1 MIRDNTEQIINLKFK
16 DNSKDITFDI
26 SKNIVFYGLNGHG
39 KTRVL
44 KTIDSLI
51 ELCKESSIE
60 NSINIVNELNL
71 EHLKIDDV
79 DHKELFNLTQK
90 IENEQNR
97 VIERQFKKYEAL
109 FDLYRYNLSDF
120 QSTIFRISDS
130 IPRILVKRL
139 ERLTVVNFSNKSNLH
154 RLEMWLRD
162 TNRCLREIAKVII
175 LDKEDFN
182 DRLKFSNIEE
192 ILNSLLDLNRKLYFS
207 IFKDIDHTNF
217 KINKKHQ
224 EEMLSKKNNIIKH
237 LSIKDVIFIS
247 SENPNLDKIEQD
259 VNKKYIEAKESLFL
273 SVFNKSTSDKFH
285 KAVDTIKLIDYKKHK
300 VNDTIKKY
308 ADIKLSI
315 TENGDF
321 IFSKKDSEIEYSK
334 LSSGERRII
343 YLIMTIIF
351 NDVDIYLVDEP
362 EISLSL
368 DYQNKIVNDL
378 YQLTKN
384 KTLMI
389 ATHAPFIYKDFQLL
403 PNSINIEI

>member
-1 MIRDNTEQIINLKFK
+1 MIRDTTEQIINLKFK
-16 DNSKDITFDI
+16 DNSKYITFDI

-71 EHLKIDDV
+71 EHLKIDGV
-79 DHKELFNLTQK
+79 DHKDLFNITQK
-90 IENEQNR
+90 IEEEQNKI
-97 VIERQFKKYEAL
+97 IEKQFKKYEEL
-109 FDLYRYNLSDF
+109 FDLYRNNLSDF
-120 QSTIFRISDS
+120 QHKILRISDS
-130 IPRILVKRL
+130 IPRILLKRL
-139 ERLTVVNFSNKSNLH
+139 ERLTVVEYPNKSNLQK
-154 RLEMWLRD
+154 LEFWLKD
-162 TNRCLREIAKVII
+162 TYRCLREIARVIE
-175 LDKEDFN
+175 LDKEDFR
-182 DRLKFSNIEE
+182 DRLMFNIIEE
-192 ILNSLLDLNRKLYFS
+192 DLNILLEINRKLHFS
-207 IFKDIDHTNF
+207 IFKTIDYSNYRNS
-217 KINKKHQ
+217 KIHQ
-224 EEMLSKKNNIIKH
+224 EEMLSKKNNIITH
-237 LSIKDVIFIS
+237 LAIKDVIFIS

-259 VNKKYIEAKESLFL
+259 INKKYTEAKESLFL
-273 SVFNKSTSDKFH
+273 SVYKGNSYNEYDN
-285 KAVDTIKLIDYKKHK
+285 AINTIKSINSKKHK
-300 VNDTIKKY
+300 INEVIKKY
-308 ADIKLSI
+308 ADIKLFI
-315 TENGDF
+315 TENGNF
-321 IFSKKDSEIEYSK
+321 IFNKRDSEIEYSK